1 MSLHSFSYLDG
12 NAAGG
17 ELGNIFT
24 LDITAAAGQCSSC
37 GATRRFAEAHLYM
50 QGPGIVARCP
60 VCEHVLLRLANV
72 RQRLLLD
79 MRGMTHL
86 SFELSNAQEPA

>member
-1 MSLHSFSYLDG
+1 MSSQRFSYLDG

-17 ELGNIFT
+17 EFSNMFVH
-24 LDITAAAGQCSSC
+24 DITTAAGQCSFC
-37 GATRRFAEAHLYM
+37 GTTRPFAEAHLYM

-60 VCEHVLLRLANV
+60 VCEHVLLRLVSV

-86 SFELSNAQEPA
+86 SFELSDAQEPA